1 MTNINSMRDEIQ
13 QKAKEAI
20 DKNDAVLLEFGTGIG
35 KTKIALDAC
44 NGLNTLIVYK
54 QLPHYKNW
62 LDEIKKW
69 NIDSSRFIFTTYNSL
84 FKYENNEYDYLI
96 FDEAH
101 AITELKLKSIKTI
114 KATKTI
120 YLSATVEYEKKAL
133 LREIGKFKTCKFTL
147 NEAIENNVLP
157 DVEVFIHQ
165 YRLDDKRI
173 DCVYERVRKTD
184 KQVITIPYAD
194 RYKYLSRKGI
204 GLNILC
210 TQRQY
215 YGLLCEEIEFW
226 KKKYY
231 TERNDVF
238 KNIWLNKASMR
249 KKWVNTIK
257 TEYAKTLLT
266 SLQNRRIIVFANTI
280 AQCDELAND
289 YQPNYPRVHSK
300 VKRNQETVD
309 RFNNFELDRL
319 YNCSVL
325 NEGMNLTQLD
335 DCVIVGIDGKELS
348 TIQRIGRSIRSTDPK
363 IHIIKAL
370 DTKDAEYVENIISQY
385 KKVSYVY

>member
-1 MTNINSMRDEIQ
+1 MRDEIQ
-13 QKAKEAI
+13 QQAI
-20 DKNDAVLLEFGTGIG
+20 DAITNNDAVLLEYGTGVG
-35 KTKIALDAC
+35 KTKIALEMC

-62 LDEIKKW
+62 IEEIKKW

-84 FKYENNEYDYLI
+84 FKYEHTEYDYMI

-101 AITELKLKSIKTI
+101 AITPLKIESIKTI
-114 KATKTI
+114 KATKII

-133 LREIGKFKTCKFTL
+133 LKQISKFKTCKFSL
-147 NEAIENNVLP
+147 NDAIETNILP
-157 DVEVFIHQ
+157 DVEVFVHQ
-165 YRLDDKRI
+165 YKLDDKRI
-173 DCVYERVRKTD
+173 DCVYERIRKTD
-184 KQVITIPYAD
+184 KQVVTIPYAD
-194 RYKYLSRKGI
+194 RYKYMSRKGI

-215 YGLLCEEIEFW
+215 YNMLCDEIEFW

-231 TERNDVF
+231 TDRLDAY
-238 KNIWLNKASMR
+238 KNIWLNKASQR
-249 KKWVNTIK
+249 KKWVNSLK
-257 TEYAKTLLT
+257 TEYAKTLLST
-266 SLQNRRIIVFANTI
+266 LQGKRVIVFANSI
-280 AQCDELAND
+280 AQCNELADD
-289 YQPNYPRVHSK
+289 YHSNYPRVHSK
-300 VKRNQETVD
+300 AKNNQETVD
-309 RFNNFELDRL
+309 QFNNSTIDRL

-335 DCVIVGIDGKELS
+335 ACVIVGIDGKELS
-348 TIQRIGRSIRSTDPK
+348 TIQRIGRSIRSTEPK

-385 KKVSYVY
+385 KKVNYVY